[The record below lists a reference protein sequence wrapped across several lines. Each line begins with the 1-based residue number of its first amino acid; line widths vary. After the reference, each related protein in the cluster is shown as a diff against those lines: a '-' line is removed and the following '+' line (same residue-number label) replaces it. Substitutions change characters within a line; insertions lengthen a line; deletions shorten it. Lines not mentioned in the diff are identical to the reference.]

1 MNTNIISKYLQFL
14 RKSHNYTQD
23 DLAQKLGISRQA
35 VSKWETGISIP
46 DLEVLLKISKLYEVT
61 INDILEPKV
70 HLQSENDACH
80 MNIFYQQQL
89 PDQDIRMFL
98 IRAKNN
104 TYITGSNTSS
114 PSKPASK
121 DYCYSEGD
129 YTYTDTYMGEEHFAG
144 EEAVWIEGTPVYAMN
159 YYGQILSENFDIA
172 FLKEMLSLVSYE
184 RPFRGPEYHQKGDYA
199 YHCQVHGDFNCF
211 HGEEIIY
218 CKQEKV
224 YFCMFHG
231 GSLS

>member
-1 MNTNIISKYLQFL
+1 MEFKEKLQILRTQMKISQEE
-14 RKSHNYTQD
+14 
-23 DLAQKLGISRQA
+23 LAAKLNLSRQS
-35 VSKWETGISIP
+35 VTKWENGQSFPDIQNLIQLSDIFKVSI
-46 DLEVLLKISKLYEVT
+46 DRLVKD
-61 INDILEPKV
+61 NDSCNI
-70 HLQSENDACH
+70 
-80 MNIFYQQQL
+80 NIFNHQQL

-98 IRAKNN
+98 IRAKNS

-159 YYGQILSENFDIA
+159 YYGQILSENFDID